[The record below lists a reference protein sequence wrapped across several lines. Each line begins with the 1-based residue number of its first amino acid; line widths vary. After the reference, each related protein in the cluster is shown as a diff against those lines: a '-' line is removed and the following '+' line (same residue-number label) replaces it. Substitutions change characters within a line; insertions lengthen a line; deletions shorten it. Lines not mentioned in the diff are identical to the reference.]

1 MSNKLV
7 TIAEFAD
14 SMQAEMARQTLEE
27 FGIRAMIL
35 DKNISN
41 LGYPPMPWNTTKL
54 QVLESD
60 ADEARQILED
70 QQDAHEPEDY
80 EVGDDSD
87 DSDEPY
93 DPDKEEK

>member
-14 SMQAEMARQTLEE
+14 SMQADMARQTLEE

-35 DKNISN
+35 DQNIAN
-41 LGYPPMPWNTTKL
+41 LGYPPMPWNTVKL

-60 ADEARQILED
+60 VDQARQVLEE
-70 QQDAHEPEDY
+70 QQQEAHEPEDY

-87 DSDEPY
+87 DDEPY
-93 DPDKEEK
+93 EPDEEEK